1 MPVGGVT
8 LEASANWSWRSMQW
22 ATITPDVLA
31 TRKAYGTL
39 DARVGLTDIQL
50 GNGTTLELAPPG
62 FVATGELPANILG
75 TRNGAEVSLVKA
87 YEVKTRM
94 RLAPIAYTGVVD
106 ASFSVIEGGWRIPGP
121 QPLAGG
127 FIMRRISSPDV
138 MAEASAAAA
147 ARAPRRKFV
156 SVEVKKKRARKTPIK
171 VD

>member
-1 MPVGGVT
+1 MG
-8 LEASANWSWRSMQW
+8 EASK
-22 ATITPDVLA
+22 ATDLTGVWDGTYWYGGGQNPTRFVA
-31 TRKAYGTL
+31 TLFETAGS
-39 DARVGLTDIQL
+39 VH
-50 GNGTTLELAPPG
+50 GTTLELAPPG